1 VHRPA
6 KVYAGSEVV
15 TTKTLSRDL
24 IAEQLQIR
32 YDHAVAKV
40 AESKKRYDRAV
51 RERIAVHEA
60 IMKFKGR
67 S

>member
-1 VHRPA
+1 MKPA
-6 KVYAGSEVV
+6 I
-15 TTKTLSRDL
+15 SRSL
-24 IAEQLQIR
+24 RAEQLQIR

-51 RERIAVHEA
+51 QDRIAVHEA
-60 IMKFKGR
+60 IMKFKGQ